1 MGSFFVSLRFN
12 TIMSQSNIYGIHAV
26 KEALEAGT
34 ELSKILVQKAIQ
46 NTQIDEIISLARK
59 RDLPIQYVPREKF
72 YSFKDKNHQGVV
84 AYISPIEFQ
93 SLEQLV
99 PVLFAEGKTPY
110 IVVLDR
116 LTDVRNLGAIA
127 RTALCAGAH
136 ALVIPQTDSAPIS
149 HDAVKTSAGALLKIP
164 VCREKHLKTS
174 IEYLNQCGFTTLA
187 CTEKASKNLD
197 QIDLSGPLAIVMGN
211 EETGISPDLLKK
223 CSELGKIPMD
233 FGVSSLNVSVA
244 AGIALYESM
253 IQRKL
258 AGSDLY

>member
-1 MGSFFVSLRFN
+1 MN
-12 TIMSQSNIYGIHAV
+12 QSVIYGVHAI
-26 KEALEAGT
+26 KEALQAGN
-34 ELSKILVQKAIQ
+34 ELSKIMVQKAIQ
-46 NTQIDEIISLARK
+46 NPAIDEIITLARK
-59 RDLPIQYVPREKF
+59 NEIPVQYVPREKF
-72 YSFKDKNHQGVV
+72 YSFQDKNHQGVV
-84 AYISPIEFQ
+84 AYISPISFH

-110 IVVLDR
+110 IIVLDR

-136 ALVIPQTDSAPIS
+136 AIVIPQTDSAPIS
-149 HDAVKTSAGALLKIP
+149 HDAVKTSAGALLKLP

-174 IEYLNQCGFTTLA
+174 IEYLNQCGFTTMA
-187 CTEKASKNLD
+187 CTEKASSNLD

-223 CSELGKIPMD
+223 CSHMGKIPMD
-233 FGVSSLNVSVA
+233 FGLASLNVSVA

-253 IQRKL
+253 IQRRL
-258 AGSDLY
+258 AGTDLD

>member
-1 MGSFFVSLRFN
+1 
-12 TIMSQSNIYGIHAV
+12 MSQSVIYGVHAI
-26 KEALEAGT
+26 KEALQAGN
-34 ELSKILVQKAIQ
+34 ELSKIMVQKAIQ
-46 NTQIDEIISLARK
+46 NPAIDEIITLSRK
-59 RDLPIQYVPREKF
+59 NDIPVQYVPREKF
-72 YSFKDKNHQGVV
+72 YAFQDKNHQGIV
-84 AYISPIEFQ
+84 AYISPISFHN
-93 SLEQLV
+93 LEQLV

-136 ALVIPQTDSAPIS
+136 AIVIPQTDSAPIS

-174 IEYLNQCGFTTLA
+174 IEYLNQCGFTTMA
-187 CTEKASKNLD
+187 CTEKASSNLD
-197 QIDLSGPLAIVMGN
+197 QIDLSGPLAIIMGN

-223 CSELGKIPMD
+223 CTHMGKIPMD
-233 FGVSSLNVSVA
+233 FGLASLNVSVA

-253 IQRKL
+253 IQRRL
-258 AGSDLY
+258 AGTDLD

>member
-1 MGSFFVSLRFN
+1 
-12 TIMSQSNIYGIHAV
+12 MSQSVIYGVHAI
-26 KEALEAGT
+26 KEALQAGN
-34 ELSKILVQKAIQ
+34 ELSKIMVQKAMQ
-46 NTQIDEIISLARK
+46 SAAIDEIITLARK
-59 RDLPIQYVPREKF
+59 NEVPVQYVPREKF
-72 YSFKDKNHQGVV
+72 YSFQDKNHQGVV
-84 AYISPIEFQ
+84 AYISPINFHT
-93 SLEQLV
+93 LEELI

-149 HDAVKTSAGALLKIP
+149 HDAIKTSAGALLKLP

-174 IEYLNQCGFTTLA
+174 IEFLNQCGFTTMA
-187 CTEKASKNLD
+187 CTEKASSNLD

-223 CSELGKIPMD
+223 CSHMGKIPMD
-233 FGVSSLNVSVA
+233 FGVASLNVSVA

-258 AGSDLY
+258 AGTDLF

>member
-1 MGSFFVSLRFN
+1 
-12 TIMSQSNIYGIHAV
+12 MSQSVIYGVHAI
-26 KEALEAGT
+26 KEALQAGN
-34 ELSKILVQKAIQ
+34 ELSKIMVQKAMQ
-46 NTQIDEIISLARK
+46 SAAIDEIITLARK
-59 RDLPIQYVPREKF
+59 NEVPVQYVPREKF
-72 YSFKDKNHQGVV
+72 YSFQDKNHQGVV
-84 AYISPIEFQ
+84 AYISPISFHT
-93 SLEQLV
+93 LEELI

-149 HDAVKTSAGALLKIP
+149 HDAIKTSAGALLKLP

-174 IEYLNQCGFTTLA
+174 IEFLNQCGFTTMA
-187 CTEKASKNLD
+187 CTEKASSNLD

-223 CSELGKIPMD
+223 CSHMGKIPMD
-233 FGVSSLNVSVA
+233 FGVASLNVSVA

-258 AGSDLY
+258 AGTDLF

>member
-1 MGSFFVSLRFN
+1 
-12 TIMSQSNIYGIHAV
+12 MSQSVIYGVHAI
-26 KEALEAGT
+26 KEALQAGN
-34 ELSKILVQKAIQ
+34 ELSKIMVQKAIQ
-46 NTQIDEIISLARK
+46 NQAIDEIITLARK
-59 RDLPIQYVPREKF
+59 NEIPVQYVPREKF
-72 YSFKDKNHQGVV
+72 YSFQDKNHQGVV
-84 AYISPIEFQ
+84 AYISPISFH

-110 IVVLDR
+110 IIVLDR

-136 ALVIPQTDSAPIS
+136 AIVIPQTDSAPIS
-149 HDAVKTSAGALLKIP
+149 HDAVKTSAGALLKLP

-174 IEYLNQCGFTTLA
+174 IEYLNQCGFTTMA
-187 CTEKASKNLD
+187 CTEKASSNLD

-223 CSELGKIPMD
+223 CSHMGKIPMD
-233 FGVSSLNVSVA
+233 FGLASLNVSVA

-253 IQRKL
+253 IQRRL
-258 AGSDLY
+258 AGTDLD

>member
-1 MGSFFVSLRFN
+1 
-12 TIMSQSNIYGIHAV
+12 MSQSVIYGVHAI
-26 KEALEAGT
+26 KEALQAGN
-34 ELSKILVQKAIQ
+34 ELSKIMVQKAIQ
-46 NTQIDEIISLARK
+46 NPAIDEIITLARK
-59 RDLPIQYVPREKF
+59 NEIPVQYVPREKF
-72 YSFKDKNHQGVV
+72 YSFQDKNHQGVV
-84 AYISPIEFQ
+84 AYISPISFH

-110 IVVLDR
+110 IIVLDR

-136 ALVIPQTDSAPIS
+136 AIVIPQTDSAPIS
-149 HDAVKTSAGALLKIP
+149 HDAVKTSAGALLKLP

-174 IEYLNQCGFTTLA
+174 IEYLNQCGFTTMA
-187 CTEKASKNLD
+187 CTEKASSNLD

-223 CSELGKIPMD
+223 CSHMGKIPMD
-233 FGVSSLNVSVA
+233 FGLASLNVSVA

-253 IQRKL
+253 IQRRL
-258 AGSDLY
+258 AGTDLD